1 MTPFVA
7 AVAISVLFLAGVTFI
22 ALSEG
27 LTFLGPKATMGLNG
41 SAMHFC
47 RTGCRTGSGD
57 CPLTQ
62 SGVEAAECPLWKFIN
77 ADLPTV
83 RYGSPFAR

>member
-7 AVAISVLFLAGVTFI
+7 AAAISVLFLGGVTFI

-27 LTFLGPKATMGLNG
+27 LSFLAPKATMGLNG

-47 RTGCRTGSGD
+47 RTGCRTSTGD

-77 ADLPTV
+77 ADVPTI
-83 RYGSPFAR
+83 RYGSPFPA

>member
-7 AVAISVLFLAGVTFI
+7 AAVIGLLFLGGVTFI

-27 LTFLGPKATMGLNG
+27 LSFLGPKATMGLNR
-41 SAMHFC
+41 SAMDFCKTEC
-47 RTGCRTGSGD
+47 RTSTGD

-62 SGVEAAECPLWKFIN
+62 SGIEAAHCPLWKFIN
-77 ADLPTV
+77 ADVPTV
-83 RYGSPFAR
+83 RYGSPFPA